1 VFEVRTLLFKL
12 NPRDLKRKILILLL
26 IIWLITVVRLDILTG
41 VGKLFHACMMK
52 AGHNLLEV
60 VDMVG
65 I

>member
-1 VFEVRTLLFKL
+1 
-12 NPRDLKRKILILLL
+12 
-26 IIWLITVVRLDILTG
+26 LITVVRLDILTG